1 MPNASIVC
9 GGCRAARA
17 LGLAALLGLSAC
29 SASQITEDTP
39 AAVSVRYDGVVQTL
53 DDATA
58 AAKKACAAHG
68 KTARLRD
75 TYIRAVLDRV
85 AHFDC
90 VTG

>member
-1 MPNASIVC
+1 MPAASIVR
-9 GGCRAARA
+9 GSRRIARTF
-17 LGLAALLGLSAC
+17 GFAALLGLSAC

-39 AAVSVRYDGVVQTL
+39 TSVSVRYDGVFQTL

-58 AAKKACAAHG
+58 TANKACAAYR
-68 KTARLRD
+68 KNARLRD

-90 VTG
+90 VSG